1 MMKLPFTE
9 REAERKCQAKALRRE
24 GLIPAVIYHRS
35 KPAETVTVNSAEFT
49 TLLRQVPAGRLST
62 TIFTLVSPQGLEK
75 KAIIKDIQYNPVNY
89 SIIHLDFEELIED
102 VSVNVKVPIECVGV
116 VDCVGIKLG
125 GFLRQVIRH
134 LRINCLPKDIPTHFQ
149 INVESMGIFESKRI
163 KDLPIPAT
171 VRPLAN
177 LNEVVVVIAKR

>member
-1 MMKLPFTE
+1 MKLQFTE
-9 REAERKCQAKALRRE
+9 REAEKKSQAKALRRE

-35 KPAETVTVNSAEFT
+35 KPAETVAVNSAEFNA
-49 TLLRQVPAGRLST
+49 LLRQVQSGRLST
-62 TIFTLVSPQGLEK
+62 TRFTLVSANGKEK

-89 SIIHLDFEELIED
+89 AVTHLDFEELLDD
-102 VSVNVKVPIECVGV
+102 VTVNVKVPIECIGV

-125 GFLRQVIRH
+125 GFLRQVIRYI
-134 LRINCLPKDIPTHFQ
+134 RINCLPKDIPSHFQ
-149 INVESMGIFESKRI
+149 INVESLGVHESKRI
-163 KDLPIPAT
+163 KDLPIPNH